1 MPTKQDDR
9 QLNIN
14 FDLKPDIA
22 QLLNKSTFFVQL
34 ELRSE
39 LDGTLSPLAIA
50 LAKAADNLFPGDELS
65 FNLNSLL
72 EDGTTTTTTK
82 SLAQLQA
89 MTQRPVVMTL
99 SGQGRS
105 LYNIKTEAAEA
116 KSVGISNVLVAT
128 GNLSPLHTPDKRGHY
143 APLTP
148 GYVDSLDI
156 LSSLDTLQPNFTRGA
171 VVNPY
176 KYTPEDQC
184 LQYAK
189 MVRKCHRGSE
199 FLVAQAGW
207 DMKKAQELQW
217 FMQMREL
224 VRPTLARL
232 FLLTCEE
239 ARQLPNIDVPGLAFP
254 LPVAAALQRHTDDEK
269 NFEDYQFNLAT
280 LQAIGYKWLGYSG
293 LQIRGIFQADK
304 LREFHRRLAELQKD
318 ITSYATWLERWN
330 QFHGDISFA
339 PTPTL
344 HSTSRNHYLFTNLL
358 DPQVL
363 NYDEQ
368 ICELAKSSIEQPPT
382 LQVLKARLMKPSA
395 KSLPAKIVKNMFK
408 PGTEACYA
416 LHNDSCPKRLTK
428 SPCGNSKT
436 DGFCEANHAP
446 CFFKKVVEFSSAL
459 GEMNILEN
467 D

>member
-1 MPTKQDDR
+1 
-9 QLNIN
+9 
-14 FDLKPDIA
+14 
-22 QLLNKSTFFVQL
+22 
-34 ELRSE
+34 
-39 LDGTLSPLAIA
+39 
-50 LAKAADNLFPGDELS
+50 
-65 FNLNSLL
+65 
-72 EDGTTTTTTK
+72 
-82 SLAQLQA
+82 
-89 MTQRPVVMTL
+89 
-99 SGQGRS
+99 
-105 LYNIKTEAAEA
+105 
-116 KSVGISNVLVAT
+116 
-128 GNLSPLHTPDKRGHY
+128 
-143 APLTP
+143 
-148 GYVDSLDI
+148 
-156 LSSLDTLQPNFTRGA
+156 
-171 VVNPY
+171 
-176 KYTPEDQC
+176 
-184 LQYAK
+184 
-189 MVRKCHRGSE
+189 
-199 FLVAQAGW
+199 
-207 DMKKAQELQW
+207 
-217 FMQMREL
+217 MQMREL

-330 QFHGDISFA
+330 QFHGNISFA